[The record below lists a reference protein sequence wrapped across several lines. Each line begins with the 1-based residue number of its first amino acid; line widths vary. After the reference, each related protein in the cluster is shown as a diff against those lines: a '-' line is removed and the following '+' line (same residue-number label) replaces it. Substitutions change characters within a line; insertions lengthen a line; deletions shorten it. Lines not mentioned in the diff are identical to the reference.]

1 MRRILLTVLI
11 ALVIPAIS
19 SAQDTNYWDTQY
31 GTKGQMLGGMVVGYP
46 SDLSATFYNPGWIAL
61 DVDGTFLLT
70 TEAVEYYSIKL
81 YDALGDGIDI
91 DSNTV
96 ETSPS
101 YLAGRFTT
109 DLARTWS
116 WAYSYLQRVKFN
128 LNPRGVQFDPSML
141 PPAEGA
147 WFSGEALRQAKTNEY
162 WYGVSAARKIKK
174 KVALGISPY
183 VVYRSTDSRTQSAA
197 QSVQSDGAFAQTYLA
212 DQYKFWNARL
222 LAKIGLAFDHDV
234 VKMGLTLTTPSLGI
248 LGSGETMNQF
258 TLSGA
263 DLDNDGTIEP
273 PNNANN
279 YQEGL
284 STNWKSPLSIAFGA
298 TWKPGSTGIHTTMEW
313 FNSVS
318 VRNAMDPEPFIDQTT
333 GGTVTTTIAYA
344 ASQVFNYG
352 IGVEHDFNDDF
363 AAYLAFRSDYTS
375 APDDGSNDLALSSWN
390 LWHISGGTS
399 FQFLNMEFNTGIQY
413 SWGASDSA
421 RFINFNPEEGEAL
434 LTDPGIFKMSYS
446 RIKVLIGFNLPAM
459 GVTTPDSEVAP

>member
-1 MRRILLTVLI
+1 
-11 ALVIPAIS
+11 
-19 SAQDTNYWDTQY
+19 
-31 GTKGQMLGGMVVGYP
+31 
-46 SDLSATFYNPGWIAL
+46 
-61 DVDGTFLLT
+61 
-70 TEAVEYYSIKL
+70 
-81 YDALGDGIDI
+81 
-91 DSNTV
+91 
-96 ETSPS
+96 
-101 YLAGRFTT
+101 
-109 DLARTWS
+109 
-116 WAYSYLQRVKFN
+116 
-128 LNPRGVQFDPSML
+128 L
-141 PPAEGA
+141 PPTDTE

-174 KVALGISPY
+174 KIALGISPY
-183 VVYRSTDSRTQSAA
+183 VVYRSTDSRTQAAA
-197 QSVQSDGAFAQTYLA
+197 QSVQPDGAFAQTYLA

-263 DLDNDGTIEP
+263 DVDNDGTIDP
-273 PNNANN
+273 PTNVNN

-284 STNWKSPLSIAFGA
+284 STTWKSPLSIAFGA
-298 TWKPGSTGIHTTMEW
+298 TWKPDRTGIHTTMEW

-318 VRNAMDPEPFIDQTT
+318 VRNAMDPEPFTDQTT

-344 ASQVFNYG
+344 ASRVLNYG
-352 IGVEHDFNDDF
+352 IGIEHDFNDGLSAF
-363 AAYLAFRSDYTS
+363 LAFRSDYTS

-446 RIKVLIGFNLPAM
+446 RIKVLLGFNLPAM